1 MSELRLLIRKEA
13 LKDLE
18 IWLNQQYLEIEQEIT
33 KLKENKDDKAN
44 YNKMVHPELDGACYI
59 CGINPKDIE
68 ALIAEARIDE
78 LERLIGIGAAGD
90 KYRTK
95 AKHGFVTIEERI
107 EQLKEQ
113 ADV

>member
-1 MSELRLLIRKEA
+1 MSNTKPEHLARVHVKP
-13 LKDLE
+13 
-18 IWLNQQYLEIEQEIT
+18 QEPQAN
-33 KLKENKDDKAN
+33 KLDDKAN

-78 LERLIGIGAAGD
+78 LERLIGSGAAGD

-95 AKHGFVTIEERI
+95 AKHGFVTIEERL

-113 ADV
+113 SDV